1 MLRGWAY
8 ILEYAERPDGHG
20 GLELARHGGQNRS
33 VWLKANFA
41 VFEGEKNFVPINA
54 KGSDRKTGEERK

>member
-20 GLELARHGGQNRS
+20 GLELARHGGLDRS
-33 VWLKANFA
+33 MRLRANLA
-41 VFEGEKNFVPINA
+41 VI
-54 KGSDRKTGEERK
+54 